1 VRRRR
6 RSRPLVLVPAR
17 AVYHRA
23 RRRWANLADNAG
35 IASTC
40 DDRLCA
46 KLAKG
51 RKRAWRVE
59 RRFVRRLLKG
69 AAP

>member
-1 VRRRR
+1 MRRRR

-17 AVYHRA
+17 AIYHRA
-23 RRRWANLADNAG
+23 RRRWANLAASAG
-35 IASTC
+35 ITATV

-51 RKRAWRVE
+51 RKRAWKVE
-59 RRFVRRLLKG
+59 RRCVRQLLKG
-69 AAP
+69 ASP